1 MHMAALI
8 RNQYID
14 INNLYRPIVGMLDE
28 RGDAAGIEDIEE
40 VDNMQIVNVVV
51 HRVWLKVIEMGS
63 VTLKQIF
70 GTKISR
76 LVQLS
81 SRT

>member
-28 RGDAAGIEDIEE
+28 RGDAAGIEAIEE

-51 HRVWLKVIEMGS
+51 HRV
-63 VTLKQIF
+63 
-70 GTKISR
+70 
-76 LVQLS
+76 
-81 SRT
+81 